1 MQTQAAASRPATMPF
16 LAFNRK
22 DTGGESI
29 GRLAFEA
36 ADLANNTG
44 KRFQCGGIVAGAAR
58 LSEHPLT
65 QLWSPP
71 ALYR

>member
-36 ADLANNTG
+36 AGLANNIG
-44 KRFQCGGIVAGAAR
+44 KRF
-58 LSEHPLT
+58 
-65 QLWSPP
+65 
-71 ALYR
+71 